1 MTYSTGADKTVYV
14 VQCLFLQL
22 RFMKT
27 RIDNQQNNSSDMR
40 ALTFVRF
47 MRQIL
52 KSGPADLDWIQSQGL
67 LAVKLAQIF
76 ALRSDLLSVEKC
88 RQLQQL
94 YQHASSIP
102 SEEVFD
108 NLEKRAPEGFFDAF
122 EEIDKIPIA
131 AASVGQVHR
140 ARLKTGEEVVI
151 KVIKAQNEKSFRR
164 DVKRMR
170 RWLRIFLLFMPKLRK
185 VGNPVALL
193 NHVADYTTRELD
205 LRNEIAGA
213 DELKNIQLDI
223 DDTFQMHRLRFPKY
237 YRELSNEQV
246 LVSEFIRGDSL
257 EDGIDAGT
265 LSWSTLLDLF
275 RIHGAYLFGIGT
287 FHGDLHP
294 GNCIIDEDGMFVFI
308 DNGAICHAPTH
319 VSSSLFRFFEHLS
332 NSQLNDAFEAL
343 LGLSEETLDDRRKE
357 KYMTKMYEIY
367 HDFEMRSVGEQSLT
381 QIMMKTVRCAVE
393 DAGAVFGEEAF
404 PIIRAL
410 MYLDGLVIRTHPDVK
425 LIRSMSPYLEEF
437 RACLPIPEPVSPY
450 TK

>member
-1 MTYSTGADKTVYV
+1 
-14 VQCLFLQL
+14 
-22 RFMKT
+22 
-27 RIDNQQNNSSDMR
+27 MR
-40 ALTFVRF
+40 VWTFARF

-102 SEEVFD
+102 SEKVFE

-140 ARLKTGEEVVI
+140 ARLKTGEDVVI

-213 DELKNIQLDI
+213 DELKNIQFDI

-332 NSQLNDAFEAL
+332 NSQLNDAFEA
-343 LGLSEETLDDRRKE
+343 
-357 KYMTKMYEIY
+357 
-367 HDFEMRSVGEQSLT
+367 
-381 QIMMKTVRCAVE
+381 
-393 DAGAVFGEEAF
+393 
-404 PIIRAL
+404 
-410 MYLDGLVIRTHPDVK
+410 
-425 LIRSMSPYLEEF
+425 
-437 RACLPIPEPVSPY
+437 
-450 TK
+450 

>member
-1 MTYSTGADKTVYV
+1 
-14 VQCLFLQL
+14 
-22 RFMKT
+22 MKT
-27 RIDNQQNNSSDMR
+27 
-40 ALTFVRF
+40 
-47 MRQIL
+47 
-52 KSGPADLDWIQSQGL
+52 G
-67 LAVKLAQIF
+67 
-76 ALRSDLLSVEKC
+76 
-88 RQLQQL
+88 
-94 YQHASSIP
+94 
-102 SEEVFD
+102 
-108 NLEKRAPEGFFDAF
+108 
-122 EEIDKIPIA
+122 
-131 AASVGQVHR
+131 
-140 ARLKTGEEVVI
+140 EVVI

-193 NHVADYTTRELD
+193 NHVADYTMRASLC
-205 LRNEIAGA
+205 NEISGA

-223 DDTFQMHRLRFPKY
+223 DDTFKMHRLRFPKY

-393 DAGAVFGEEAF
+393 DAGAVFGEEGVSNY
-404 PIIRAL
+404 PRSNVSRWLSDSNSSGCEI
-410 MYLDGLVIRTHPDVK
+410 DT
-425 LIRSMSPYLEEF
+425 SMSPYLENSVLVYRF
-437 RACLPIPEPVSPY
+437 QSRFLPTPIDSLIELRDI
-450 TK
+450 